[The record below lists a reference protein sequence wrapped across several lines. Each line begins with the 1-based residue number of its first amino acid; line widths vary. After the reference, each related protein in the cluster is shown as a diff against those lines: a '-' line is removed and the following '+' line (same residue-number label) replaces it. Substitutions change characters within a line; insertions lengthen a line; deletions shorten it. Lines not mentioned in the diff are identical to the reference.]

1 MRLCTLTQN
10 KLTESWEKVTET
22 CTENLSPFFPISLC
36 FSLVLIPYIVQA
48 RLEFESL
55 MLQPLDFSD
64 YRHVLLCAD
73 L

>member
-22 CTENLSPFFPISLC
+22 CTKNSLSLFPSFC

-55 MLQPLDFSD
+55 IFQPLDFSD
-64 YRHVLLCAD
+64 YSHVH
-73 L
+73 